1 MKIRRSERL
10 IDMTQ
15 FLLSHPRKLVP
26 LTMFA
31 ERYGSAKSS
40 ISEDLVIIK
49 KTFEDR
55 GIGTLETVPGAA
67 GGVQYISIA
76 GNDDVLDF
84 VHTLCNRIAEP
95 NRLLPGGYLYL
106 SDLLGEPV
114 TLKAI
119 GKILATKFNNQKNR
133 CDYDCCD

>member
-76 GNDDVLDF
+76 EMTMCWILCIRYVIELRNQTVCFQGLFVL
-84 VHTLCNRIAEP
+84 I
-95 NRLLPGGYLYL
+95 
-106 SDLLGEPV
+106 
-114 TLKAI
+114 
-119 GKILATKFNNQKNR
+119 
-133 CDYDCCD
+133 

>member
-55 GIGTLETVPGAA
+55 
-67 GGVQYISIA
+67 
-76 GNDDVLDF
+76 
-84 VHTLCNRIAEP
+84 
-95 NRLLPGGYLYL
+95 
-106 SDLLGEPV
+106 
-114 TLKAI
+114 
-119 GKILATKFNNQKNR
+119 
-133 CDYDCCD
+133 